1 MLYKIPYGLKWI
13 IDEFPEDEE
22 YRNYDIPNSNCP
34 TWTPAH
40 TVNIVRDSI
49 DPTII
54 IVAINCPDDDE
65 LTVAYKFKDGF
76 LIELNDPSRI
86 KPSPSQVS

>member
-1 MLYKIPYGLKWI
+1 MLYRIPYDLKWI
-13 IDEFPEDEE
+13 IDEFPKDEE
-22 YRNYDIPNSNCP
+22 YCNYDIPETGCP
-34 TWTPAH
+34 SFIPAH
-40 TVNIVRDSI
+40 TINIVRDSI

-76 LIELNDPSRI
+76 LIELNDPSRM
-86 KPSPSQVS
+86 KT